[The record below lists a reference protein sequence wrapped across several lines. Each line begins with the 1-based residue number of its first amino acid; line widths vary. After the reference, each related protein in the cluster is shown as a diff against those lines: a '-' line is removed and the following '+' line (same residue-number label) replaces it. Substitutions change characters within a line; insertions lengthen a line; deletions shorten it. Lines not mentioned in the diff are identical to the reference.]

1 MKIVLN
7 LCCILCSLVAFGQK
21 ATAVVS
27 PATTSLNSFYQTNQ
41 APLKPQH
48 LVKLPVGAIKPGGWL
63 LKNLELQRDGLT
75 GQLSEISVWLIKK
88 NNAWLNKDGSGDWGW
103 EEMPYWLKGYAN
115 IGYVLNDKKMIEES
129 MVWINGTLNSQRDN
143 GDFGPLVFRKT
154 TGKRDLWAQM
164 LMLFVLQSYYEYS
177 HDQRVITHL
186 TKYFQWQLKIPDR
199 DFLTDYWENSRGGD
213 NLYSVYWLYNIT
225 KEPWLLDLAS
235 KIHRNT
241 ANWKL
246 KNWLP
251 NWHNV
256 NIAQCFREPAT
267 YFMQSGD
274 ATDLQASYDNQNFIR
289 EMYGQV
295 PGGMF
300 GSDENSRKGYD
311 DPRQAVETCGMVEQM
326 ASDEIML
333 RITGDTF
340 WAENCEDVAFNTF
353 PVSFMPDYRSL
364 RYLTAP
370 NMVASDSKNH
380 NPGMDNPGPY
390 LMMNPF
396 SSRCCQHN
404 HTSGWV
410 YYAENLWMAT
420 PDNGL
425 AAVFYSDSEV
435 KAKVTDGSEIS
446 IKQQTHY
453 PFDEKVSMILQMK
466 KPIEFPLYLRI
477 PAWCE
482 KPVIKINDNEVSVVA
497 VPGNY
502 VKLVSIWKNGDRINV
517 EFPMKL
523 KVKIWEKNKNSVSVN
538 YGPLTY
544 SLKINEKY
552 IRFDSK
558 ATAQHDSKW
567 QENADQSKWP
577 SFEIQPDS
585 PWNYGLPAEVLT
597 KAGLSTEVLTKAG
610 LSAEVL
616 TKAGLPAEVLT
627 KADLSTYFTIVK
639 KPWPSDNFPFTL
651 SAVPIEIKTK
661 GKRIPGWTI
670 DQYDLCAE
678 LPQSPVE
685 TNSPLEEI
693 TLVPMGAARLRI
705 AAFPVVK

>member
-1 MKIVLN
+1 MKVIATLFF
-7 LCCILCSLVAFGQK
+7 CFFCIIAISAQPKVS
-21 ATAVVS
+21 VVDK
-27 PATTSLNSFYQTNQ
+27 PDNAGLNSFYLTNQ
-41 APLKPQH
+41 SPLKRQH

-63 LKNLELQRDGLT
+63 LKSIELQRDGLA
-75 GQLSEISVWLIKK
+75 GELPQISAWLTKK
-88 NNAWLNKDGSGDWGW
+88 NNAWLNKNGQGDWGW

-115 IGYVLNDKKMIEES
+115 MGYVLNDKKLIGES
-129 MVWINGTLNSQRDN
+129 MIWINGTLNSQRDN
-143 GDFGPLVFRKT
+143 GDFGPYVIRKT

-177 HDQRVITHL
+177 HDSRVVTHM
-186 TKYFQWQLKIPDR
+186 TKYFQWQLTIPEN

-225 KEPWLLDLAS
+225 RERWLLDLAA

-267 YFMQSGD
+267 YYMQSGD

-289 EMYGQV
+289 DMYGQV

-300 GSDENSRKGYD
+300 GSDENCRKGYF
-311 DPRQAVETCGMVEQM
+311 DPRQAIETCGMVEQM
-326 ASDEIML
+326 SSDEIMM

-353 PVSFMPDYRSL
+353 PAAFMPDQRSL
-364 RYLTAP
+364 RYLVAP
-370 NMVASDSKNH
+370 NMVTSDSKNH
-380 NPGMDNPGPY
+380 NPGIDNPGPY

-435 KAKVTDGSEIS
+435 VKAKVSDGTEVTIL
-446 IKQQTHY
+446 QQTHY
-453 PFDEKVSMILQMK
+453 PFEENVTMKLQVT
-466 KPIEFPLYLRI
+466 KPVEFPLYLRI
-477 PAWCE
+477 PTWCQR
-482 KPVIKINDNEVSVVA
+482 PILKINGKSVEISA
-497 VPGNY
+497 STGRY
-502 VKLVSIWKNGDRINV
+502 VKIQNVWKNDDRITL

-523 KVKIWEKNKNSVSVN
+523 KMRTWERNKNSVSVN
-538 YGPLTY
+538 YGPMTF
-544 SLKINEKY
+544 SLKIDEKY
-552 IRFDSK
+552 VRFDTK
-558 ATAQHDSKW
+558 ATAQYDSKW
-567 QENADQSKWP
+567 QENADPSKWP
-577 SFEIQPDS
+577 SFEIQPAS
-585 PWNYGLPAEVLT
+585 EWNYGLINPFSDIE
-597 KAGLSTEVLTKAG
+597 KN
-610 LSAEVL
+610 
-616 TKAGLPAEVLT
+616 
-627 KADLSTYFTIVK
+627 FTIIR
-639 KPWPSDNFPFTL
+639 KPWPVDNFPFTI
-651 SAVPIEIKTK
+651 SSVPIELKTTARK
-661 GKRIPGWTI
+661 IPEWAI
-670 DQYDLCAE
+670 DQYGLCAE
-678 LPQSPVE
+678 LPQSPVISKE
-685 TNSPLEEI
+685 PIEKIVLI
-693 TLVPMGAARLRI
+693 PMGAARLRI
-705 AAFPVVK
+705 SAFPVVK

>member
-1 MKIVLN
+1 MKKGIGIVVFIIIFIN
-7 LCCILCSLVAFGQK
+7 YSFGQSK
-21 ATAVVS
+21 PATASVKV
-27 PATTSLNSFYQTNQ
+27 PEAGVNAFYITNL
-41 APLKPQH
+41 APLLPQH
-48 LVKLPVGAIKPGGWL
+48 LVKLPVGSIKPGGWL
-63 LKNLELQRDGLT
+63 LKNLELQREGLT
-75 GQLSEISVWLIKK
+75 GHLSEISAWLTKK
-88 NNAWLNKDGSGDWGW
+88 NNAWLNKDGMGDWGW

-115 IGYVLNDKKMIEES
+115 MGYVLNDKKMIDEA

-143 GDFGPLVFRKT
+143 GDFGPFVIRKT
-154 TGKRDLWAQM
+154 TGKRDLWAHM

-177 HDQRVITHL
+177 NDPRVISHMTN
-186 TKYFQWQLKIPDR
+186 YFKWQLTIPEN

-225 KEPWLLDLAS
+225 KEKWLLDLAS

-267 YFMQSGD
+267 FYQQSGD
-274 ATDLQASYDNQNFIR
+274 LTDLQASYDNQNFIR

-326 ASDEIML
+326 TSDEIML
-333 RITGDTF
+333 RITGDAF
-340 WAENCEDVAFNTF
+340 WAENCEDVALNTF

-370 NMVASDSKNH
+370 NMIASDRKNH
-380 NPGMDNPGPY
+380 NPGIDNPGPY

-404 HTSGWV
+404 HAGGWV

-435 KAKVTDGSEIS
+435 RAKVADGGEIS
-446 IKQQTHY
+446 IQQQTHY
-453 PFDEKVSMILQMK
+453 PFDESIKLKLQMK
-466 KPIEFPLYLRI
+466 KETKFPMYLRI
-477 PAWCE
+477 PAWCASPAVQINGQAIQVE
-482 KPVIKINDNEVSVVA
+482 AKAGSYLKIINT
-497 VPGNY
+497 
-502 VKLVSIWKNGDRINV
+502 WKNNDQITLN
-517 EFPMKL
+517 FPMTL
-523 KVKIWEKNKNSVSVN
+523 TVKTWKKNKNSVSVN

-544 SLKINEKY
+544 SLKIDEKY

-558 ATAQHDSKW
+558 ETAQYDSKW
-567 QENADQSKWP
+567 QANADPSQWP
-577 SFEIQPDS
+577 SFEIQPGS
-585 PWNYGLPAEVLT
+585 AWNYGLSGDFSDPNKIFKV
-597 KAGLSTEVLTKAG
+597 
-610 LSAEVL
+610 
-616 TKAGLPAEVLT
+616 
-627 KADLSTYFTIVK
+627 VK
-639 KPWPSDNFPFTL
+639 KTWPSDNYPFTIA
-651 SAVPIEIKTK
+651 SVPIEIKVK
-661 GKRIPGWTI
+661 GRKIPAWTI
-670 DQYDLCAE
+670 DQYGLCAE
-678 LPQSPVE
+678 LPQSPVTTKE
-685 TNSPLEEI
+685 PEEEI

-705 AAFPVVK
+705 SAFPVVK

>member
-1 MKIVLN
+1 MKLPG
-7 LCCILCSLVAFGQK
+7 LSLFILFSISTFGQSTW
-21 ATAVVS
+21 TAVDIEKPGS
-27 PATTSLNSFYQTNQ
+27 TTLNSFYQTNQ
-41 APLKPQH
+41 SPLQPQH
-48 LVKLPVGAIKPGGWL
+48 LVKLPVGAIKPAGWL
-63 LKNLELQRDGLT
+63 LKSLELQRDGLT
-75 GQLSEISVWLIKK
+75 GQLGDISAWLTKK
-88 NNAWLNKDGSGDWGW
+88 NNAWLNKNGTGDWGW

-115 IGYVLNDKKMIEES
+115 IGYVLKDKKMIDES

-143 GDFGPLVFRKT
+143 GDFGPYVIRKT

-177 HDQRVITHL
+177 HDQRVITHM
-186 TKYFQWQLKIPDR
+186 TKYFKWQLTIPDN

-213 NLYSVYWLYNIT
+213 NLYSVYWLYNNT
-225 KEPWLLDLAS
+225 KEPYLLDLAS

-246 KNWLP
+246 KKWLP

-267 YFMQSGD
+267 YYQQSGNP
-274 ATDLQASYDNQNFIR
+274 TDLQASYDNQNFIR

-300 GSDENSRKGYD
+300 GSDENSRKGYV

-326 ASDEIML
+326 SSDEIML

-353 PVSFMPDYRSL
+353 PASFMPDYRSL

-380 NPGMDNPGPY
+380 NPGIDNPGPY

-435 KAKVTDGSEIS
+435 KAKVADGTEVTIQ
-446 IKQQTHY
+446 QQTHY
-453 PFDEKVSMILQMK
+453 PFEEKVQMRLQMA
-466 KPIEFPLYLRI
+466 KPVRFPLYVRI
-477 PAWCE
+477 PAWCSTAQ
-482 KPVIKINDNEVSVVA
+482 IRINDQPLNLSA
-497 VPGNY
+497 SAGHY
-502 VKLVSIWKNGDRINV
+502 VRIDNSWKSNDRITL

-523 KVKIWEKNKNSVSVN
+523 SERVWKGNKNSVSVN
-538 YGPLTY
+538 YGPLTF

-558 ATAQHDSKW
+558 ETAQYDSKW
-567 QENADQSKWP
+567 QENTDQSKWP
-577 SFEIQPDS
+577 SFEIQPDG
-585 PWNYGLPAEVLT
+585 PWNYGLVTITDLEKNFTLT
-597 KAGLSTEVLTKAG
+597 
-610 LSAEVL
+610 
-616 TKAGLPAEVLT
+616 
-627 KADLSTYFTIVK
+627 K
-639 KPWPSDNFPFTL
+639 KPWPADNFPFTL
-651 SAVPIEIKTK
+651 DAVPIELKTR

-670 DQYDLCAE
+670 DQYGLCGE
-678 LPQSPVE
+678 LPQSPVTTGE
-685 TNSPLEEI
+685 PSEEI

-705 AAFPVVK
+705 SAFPVVK

>member
-1 MKIVLN
+1 MITILPAMK
-7 LCCILCSLVAFGQK
+7 SLTFLLLIITLAASAQPVITDVQVPSNK
-21 ATAVVS
+21 
-27 PATTSLNSFYQTNQ
+27 SLNAHYHTNQ
-41 APLKPQH
+41 APLLPQH
-48 LVKLPVGAIKPGGWL
+48 LVKLPVGSVRPGGWL
-63 LKNLELQRDGLT
+63 LKSLQLQRDGLA
-75 GQLSEISVWLIKK
+75 GQLGEISAWLTKK
-88 NNAWLNKDGSGDWGW
+88 NNAWLNKDGTGDWGW

-115 IGYVLNDKKMIEES
+115 MGYVLQDKKVIDEA

-143 GDFGPLVFRKT
+143 GDFGPYVIRKT

-177 HDQRVITHL
+177 HDARVIDHM
-186 TKYFQWQLKIPDR
+186 TKYFQWQLTIPEN

-225 KEPWLLDLAS
+225 KEPWLLDLAQ

-267 YFMQSGD
+267 YYQQSGD
-274 ATDLQASYDNQNFIR
+274 PTDLQASYDNQRFIR
-289 EMYGQV
+289 EQFGQV

-300 GSDENSRKGYD
+300 GSDENSRKGYV

-326 ASDEIML
+326 TSDEIML
-333 RITGDTF
+333 RITGDTY

-353 PVSFMPDYRSL
+353 PVSFMPDQRSL

-380 NPGMDNPGPY
+380 HPGIDNPGPY

-425 AAVFYSDSEV
+425 AAVLYAESDV
-435 KAKVTDGSEIS
+435 KAKVAEGAEVAIH
-446 IKQQTHY
+446 QQTHY
-453 PFDEKVSMILQMK
+453 PFEEQIQLTLQMPK
-466 KPIEFPLYLRI
+466 AVNFPLYLRI

-482 KPVIKINDNEVSVVA
+482 NPGIAINGQVFNVKVA
-497 VPGNY
+497 AGHYARIANT
-502 VKLVSIWKNGDRINV
+502 WKNNDRITLS
-517 EFPMKL
+517 FPMQ
-523 KVKIWEKNKNSVSVN
+523 VKTRTWDKNKGSVSVD
-538 YGPLTY
+538 YGPLTF
-544 SLKINEKY
+544 SLKIKENY
-552 IRFDSK
+552 VRYDSK
-558 ATAQHDSKW
+558 VTAQYDSKW
-567 QENADQSKWP
+567 QENADPTKWP
-577 SFEIQPDS
+577 SYEILPDS
-585 PWNYGLPAEVLT
+585 PWNYGLSMTGNLANQFV
-597 KAGLSTEVLTKAG
+597 V
-610 LSAEVL
+610 
-616 TKAGLPAEVLT
+616 
-627 KADLSTYFTIVK
+627 VK
-639 KPWPSDNFPFTL
+639 KPWPQDNYPFTVT
-651 SAVPIEIKTK
+651 AAPIEIKTH
-661 GKRIPGWTI
+661 GKRIPGWAI
-670 DQYDLCAE
+670 DQYGLCAE
-678 LPQSPVE
+678 LPASPVATSE
-685 TNSPLEEI
+685 PEEEI
-693 TLVPMGAARLRI
+693 TLVPMGTARLRI
-705 AAFPVVK
+705 SAFPVIKK

>member
-1 MKIVLN
+1 MKIN
-7 LCCILCSLVAFGQK
+7 LVVACSLLSLSGFGQV
-21 ATAVVS
+21 AGQASVVEK
-27 PATTSLNSFYQTNQ
+27 PANDQRNTYYQNNQ
-41 APLKPQH
+41 QPLRAQH
-48 LVKLPVGAIKPGGWL
+48 LVKLPVSSIKPGGWL
-63 LKNLELQRDGLT
+63 LKSLELQRDGLT
-75 GQLSEISVWLIKK
+75 GQLGDISAWLTKK
-88 NNAWLNKDGSGDWGW
+88 NNAWLNKDGTGDWGW

-115 IGYVLNDKKMIEES
+115 IGYVLNDKKIIDES

-143 GDFGPLVFRKT
+143 GDFGPYVIRKT

-177 HDQRVITHL
+177 HDVRVIAHM
-186 TKYFQWQLKIPDR
+186 TKYFKWQLAIPDN

-225 KEPWLLDLAS
+225 KEPWLLDLAA
-235 KIHRNT
+235 KVHRNT

-267 YFMQSGD
+267 YYMQSGD
-274 ATDLQASYDNQNFIR
+274 PTDLQASYDNQNFIR

-300 GSDENSRKGYD
+300 GSDENSRKGYV

-326 ASDEIML
+326 SSDEIML

-353 PVSFMPDYRSL
+353 PASFMPDYRSL

-380 NPGMDNPGPY
+380 NPGIDNPGPY

-425 AAVFYSDSEV
+425 AAIFYSDSEV
-435 KAKVTDGSEIS
+435 DAIVADGAEVS
-446 IKQQTHY
+446 IQQQTHY
-453 PFDEKVSMILQMK
+453 PFEEQVRMK
-466 KPIEFPLYLRI
+466 LAMTRPVAFPLYLRI
-477 PAWCE
+477 PKWCE
-482 KPVIKINDNEVSVVA
+482 NPMIKINDKEVGVVPL
-497 VPGNY
+497 PGKY
-502 VKLVSIWKNGDRINV
+502 VKITGTWKNNDRITLGL
-517 EFPMKL
+517 PMK
-523 KVKIWEKNKNSVSVN
+523 VKARTWEKNKNSVSIN
-538 YGPLTY
+538 YGPLTF

-558 ATAQHDSKW
+558 ATAQYDSKW
-567 QENADQSKWP
+567 QENTDQSKWP

-585 PWNYGLPAEVLT
+585 PWNFGLPAEALARVGM
-597 KAGLSTEVLTKAG
+597 AGN
-610 LSAEVL
+610 
-616 TKAGLPAEVLT
+616 
-627 KADLSTYFTIVK
+627 FTIIR
-639 KPWPSDNFPFTL
+639 KPWPADNFPFTL
-651 SAVPIEIKTK
+651 AAVPIELRAK
-661 GKRIPGWTI
+661 GKKIPGWTI
-670 DQYDLCAE
+670 DQYGLCGE
-678 LPQSPVE
+678 LPQSPVS
-685 TNSPLEEI
+685 TNQPMEEI

-705 AAFPVVK
+705 SAFPVVK

>member
-1 MKIVLN
+1 MKRISSILPFFIVPLLGFTQPQWN
-7 LCCILCSLVAFGQK
+7 V
-21 ATAVVS
+21 TVVVK
-27 PATTSLNSFYQTNQ
+27 PVNDKLNSFYQTNQ
-41 APLKPQH
+41 APLKPQR

-63 LKNLELQRDGLT
+63 LKSLELQRDGLA
-75 GQLSEISVWLIKK
+75 GQLGDISAWLTRK
-88 NNAWLNKDGSGDWGW
+88 NNAWLNKDGTGDWGW
-103 EEMPYWLKGYAN
+103 EEMPYWLKGFAN
-115 IGYVLNDKKMIEES
+115 MGYVLNDKKMIDEA

-143 GDFGPLVFRKT
+143 GDFGPYVIRNT

-177 HDQRVITHL
+177 HDQRVVTHM
-186 TKYFQWQLKIPDR
+186 TRYFKWQLAIPEK

-225 KEPWLLDLAS
+225 KESWLLDLAT

-267 YFMQSGD
+267 FYQQSGD
-274 ATDLQASYDNQNFIR
+274 PTDLQASYDNQNFIR

-311 DPRQAVETCGMVEQM
+311 DPRQAIETCGMVEQM
-326 ASDEIML
+326 SSDEIML

-353 PVSFMPDYRSL
+353 PAAFMPDYKSL

-370 NMVASDSKNH
+370 NMVTSDSKNH
-380 NPGMDNPGPY
+380 HPGIDNPGPY

-404 HTSGWV
+404 FTSGWV

-425 AAVFYSDSEV
+425 AAIFYSDSEV
-435 KAKVTDGSEIS
+435 KAKVSNGTEVS
-446 IKQQTHY
+446 ILQQTHY
-453 PFDEKVSMILQMK
+453 PFEEQVQMKLQMAK
-466 KPIEFPLYLRI
+466 SVEFSLYLRI

-482 KPVIKINDNEVSVVA
+482 KPIIRINDQIVNVKAVA
-497 VPGNY
+497 GQFVRISNQ
-502 VKLVSIWKNGDRINV
+502 WKNNDKIALT
-517 EFPMKL
+517 FPMKL
-523 KVKIWEKNKNSVSVN
+523 KMRTWEKNKNSVSVN
-538 YGPLTY
+538 YGPLTF

-552 IRFDSK
+552 IRLDSK
-558 ATAQHDSKW
+558 ATAQYDSKW
-567 QENADQSKWP
+567 QENADPSKWP
-577 SFEIQPDS
+577 SFEIQPDG
-585 PWNYGLPAEVLT
+585 PWNYGLINNFSDLEKNFEV
-597 KAGLSTEVLTKAG
+597 VR
-610 LSAEVL
+610 
-616 TKAGLPAEVLT
+616 
-627 KADLSTYFTIVK
+627 
-639 KPWPSDNFPFTL
+639 KPWPADNFPFANA
-651 SAVPIEIKTK
+651 SVPIELKTK
-661 GKRIPGWTI
+661 GKRIASWVI
-670 DQYDLCAE
+670 DQYELCAE
-678 LPQSPVE
+678 LPQSPVN
-685 TNSPLEEI
+685 TNEAVEEI

-705 AAFPVVK
+705 SAFPVVR

>member
-1 MKIVLN
+1 MSSTQYMKI
-7 LCCILCSLVAFGQK
+7 SLTFLYLLLSVNVFAQSK
-21 ATAVVS
+21 RDVMVVDK
-27 PATTSLNSFYQTNQ
+27 PANSGLNSFYQSNQ
-41 APLKPQH
+41 SPLKPQH

-63 LKNLELQRDGLT
+63 LRSLELQRDGLT
-75 GQLSEISVWLIKK
+75 GQLGDISAWLTKK
-88 NNAWLNKDGSGDWGW
+88 NNAWLNKDGTGDWGW

-115 IGYVLNDKKMIEES
+115 IGYVLNDKKMIDES

-143 GDFGPLVFRKT
+143 GDFGPYVIRKT

-177 HDQRVITHL
+177 HDTRVITHM
-186 TKYFQWQLKIPDR
+186 TKYFKWQLTIPDN

-225 KEPWLLDLAS
+225 KEPWLLDLS
-235 KIHRNT
+235 MKIHRNT

-267 YFMQSGD
+267 YYQQSGD
-274 ATDLQASYDNQNFIR
+274 PTDLQASYDNQNFIR

-300 GSDENSRKGYD
+300 GSDENSRKGYV

-326 ASDEIML
+326 SSDEIML

-340 WAENCEDVAFNTF
+340 WAENCEDVAFNTV
-353 PVSFMPDYRSL
+353 PASFMPDYRSL

-370 NMVASDSKNH
+370 NMVESDSKNH
-380 NPGMDNPGPY
+380 NPGIDNPGPY

-435 KAKVTDGSEIS
+435 KSKVADGTEVI
-446 IKQQTHY
+446 IQQQTHY
-453 PFDEKVSMILQMK
+453 PFDESIQMK
-466 KPIEFPLYLRI
+466 MQLTKPTSFPLYLRI

-482 KPVIKINDNEVSVVA
+482 KPEIRINDQVVTVSA
-497 VPGNY
+497 SSGRY
-502 VKLVSIWKNGDRINV
+502 VRIVNGWRNNDRV
-517 EFPMKL
+517 TLRFPMKV
-523 KVKIWEKNKNSVSVN
+523 KVRTWKKNKNSVSVN
-538 YGPLTY
+538 YGPLTF

-558 ATAQHDSKW
+558 ATAQYDSKW
-567 QENADQSKWP
+567 QENTDQTRWP

-585 PWNYGLPAEVLT
+585 PWNYGLVENFSDSER
-597 KAGLSTEVLTKAG
+597 K
-610 LSAEVL
+610 
-616 TKAGLPAEVLT
+616 
-627 KADLSTYFTIVK
+627 FTLLH
-639 KPWPSDNFPFTL
+639 KPWPADNFPFTIA
-651 SAVPIEIKTK
+651 SVPIEIKTT
-661 GKRIPGWTI
+661 GKKIPGWTI
-670 DQYDLCAE
+670 DQYGLCAE
-678 LPQSPVE
+678 LPQSPVNTSE
-685 TNSPLEEI
+685 PVEEI
-693 TLVPMGAARLRI
+693 ILVPMGAARLRI
-705 AAFPVVK
+705 SSFPVAK

>member
-1 MKIVLN
+1 
-7 LCCILCSLVAFGQK
+7 
-21 ATAVVS
+21 
-27 PATTSLNSFYQTNQ
+27 
-41 APLKPQH
+41 
-48 LVKLPVGAIKPGGWL
+48 
-63 LKNLELQRDGLT
+63 
-75 GQLSEISVWLIKK
+75 
-88 NNAWLNKDGSGDWGW
+88 
-103 EEMPYWLKGYAN
+103 
-115 IGYVLNDKKMIEES
+115 
-129 MVWINGTLNSQRDN
+129 VWINGTLNSQRDN
-143 GDFGPLVFRKT
+143 GDFGPFVIRKT

-177 HDQRVITHL
+177 NDPRVISHMTN
-186 TKYFQWQLKIPDR
+186 YFKWQLTIPEN

-225 KEPWLLDLAS
+225 KEKWLLDLAS

-267 YFMQSGD
+267 FYQQSGD
-274 ATDLQASYDNQNFIR
+274 LTDLQASYDNQNFIR

-326 ASDEIML
+326 TSDEIML
-333 RITGDTF
+333 RITGDAF
-340 WAENCEDVAFNTF
+340 WAENCEDVALNTF

-370 NMVASDSKNH
+370 NMIASDRKNH
-380 NPGMDNPGPY
+380 NPGIDNPGPY

-404 HTSGWV
+404 HAGGWV

-435 KAKVTDGSEIS
+435 RAKVADGGEIS
-446 IKQQTHY
+446 IQQQTHY
-453 PFDEKVSMILQMK
+453 PFDESIKLKLQMK
-466 KPIEFPLYLRI
+466 KETKFPMYLRI
-477 PAWCE
+477 PAWCASPAVQINGQAIQVE
-482 KPVIKINDNEVSVVA
+482 ANAGSYLKIINT
-497 VPGNY
+497 
-502 VKLVSIWKNGDRINV
+502 WKNNDQITLN
-517 EFPMKL
+517 FPMTL
-523 KVKIWEKNKNSVSVN
+523 TVKTWKKNKNSVSVN

-544 SLKINEKY
+544 SLKIDEKY

-558 ATAQHDSKW
+558 ETAQYDSKW
-567 QENADQSKWP
+567 QANADPSQWP
-577 SFEIQPDS
+577 SFEIQPGS
-585 PWNYGLPAEVLT
+585 AWNYGLSGDFSDPNKIFKV
-597 KAGLSTEVLTKAG
+597 
-610 LSAEVL
+610 
-616 TKAGLPAEVLT
+616 
-627 KADLSTYFTIVK
+627 VK
-639 KPWPSDNFPFTL
+639 KTWPSDNYPFTIA
-651 SAVPIEIKTK
+651 SVPIEIKVK
-661 GKRIPGWTI
+661 GRKIPAWTI
-670 DQYDLCAE
+670 DQYGLCAE
-678 LPQSPVE
+678 LPQSPVTTKE
-685 TNSPLEEI
+685 PEEEI

-705 AAFPVVK
+705 SAFPVVK

>member
-1 MKIVLN
+1 MKFLTGLLLLIGFSAAAQPVVTDVL
-7 LCCILCSLVAFGQK
+7 V
-21 ATAVVS
+21 
-27 PATTSLNSFYQTNQ
+27 PANTSMNSYYHTNQ
-41 APLKPQH
+41 APLLPQH
-48 LVKLPVGAIKPGGWL
+48 LVKLPVGAVRPGGWL
-63 LKNLELQRDGLT
+63 LKSLQLQRDGLA
-75 GQLSEISVWLIKK
+75 GQLGEISAWLTKK
-88 NNAWLNKDGSGDWGW
+88 NNAWLNKDGTGDWGW

-115 IGYVLNDKKMIEES
+115 MGYVLQDKKVIDEA

-143 GDFGPLVFRKT
+143 GDFGPYVIRKT

-177 HDQRVITHL
+177 HDARVINHM
-186 TKYFQWQLKIPDR
+186 TKYFQWQLTIPEN

-225 KEPWLLDLAS
+225 KEPWLLDLAQ

-267 YFMQSGD
+267 FYQQSGD
-274 ATDLQASYDNQNFIR
+274 PTDLQASYDNQRFIR
-289 EMYGQV
+289 EQFGQV

-300 GSDENSRKGYD
+300 GSDENSRKGYI

-326 ASDEIML
+326 TSDEIML
-333 RITGDTF
+333 RITGDTY

-353 PVSFMPDYRSL
+353 PVSFMPDQRSL

-380 NPGMDNPGPY
+380 HPGIDNPGPY

-425 AAVFYSDSEV
+425 AAVLYAESDV
-435 KAKVTDGSEIS
+435 KAKVADGSEVAIH
-446 IKQQTHY
+446 QQTHY
-453 PFDEKVSMILQMK
+453 PFEEQIHLTIQTPKAVN
-466 KPIEFPLYLRI
+466 FPLYLRI
-477 PAWCE
+477 PAWCD
-482 KPVIKINDNEVSVVA
+482 KPVISINGQVVNTKIAAGHYARIVNT
-497 VPGNY
+497 
-502 VKLVSIWKNGDRINV
+502 WKNNDRITL
-517 EFPMKL
+517 EFPMQ
-523 KVKIWEKNKNSVSVN
+523 VKTRTWDKNKGSVSVD
-538 YGPLTY
+538 YGPLTF
-544 SLKINEKY
+544 SLKIKENY
-552 IRFDSK
+552 VRYDSK
-558 ATAQHDSKW
+558 VTAQYDSKW
-567 QENADQSKWP
+567 QENADPTKWP
-577 SFEIQPDS
+577 SYEILPDS
-585 PWNYGLPAEVLT
+585 PWNYGLSMSGNSSSQFV
-597 KAGLSTEVLTKAG
+597 V
-610 LSAEVL
+610 
-616 TKAGLPAEVLT
+616 
-627 KADLSTYFTIVK
+627 VK
-639 KPWPSDNFPFTL
+639 KPWPQDNYPFTVT
-651 SAVPIEIKTK
+651 AAPIEIKTH
-661 GKRIPGWTI
+661 GKKIPGWAV
-670 DQYDLCAE
+670 DQYGLCAE
-678 LPQSPVE
+678 LPASPVTTTE
-685 TNSPLEEI
+685 PEEEI

-705 AAFPVVK
+705 SAFPVIKK

>member
-1 MKIVLN
+1 MKVIATLFF
-7 LCCILCSLVAFGQK
+7 CFFCIIAISAQPKVS
-21 ATAVVS
+21 VVDK
-27 PATTSLNSFYQTNQ
+27 PDNAGLNSFYLTNQ
-41 APLKPQH
+41 SPLKRQH

-63 LKNLELQRDGLT
+63 LKSIELQRDGLA
-75 GQLSEISVWLIKK
+75 GELPQISAWLTKK
-88 NNAWLNKDGSGDWGW
+88 NNAWLNKNGQGDWGW

-115 IGYVLNDKKMIEES
+115 MGYVLNDKKLIGES
-129 MVWINGTLNSQRDN
+129 MIWINGTLNSQRDN
-143 GDFGPLVFRKT
+143 GDFGPYVIRKT

-177 HDQRVITHL
+177 HDSRVVTHM
-186 TKYFQWQLKIPDR
+186 TKYFQWQLTIPEN

-225 KEPWLLDLAS
+225 RERWLLDLAA

-267 YFMQSGD
+267 YYMQSGD

-289 EMYGQV
+289 DMYGQV

-300 GSDENSRKGYD
+300 GSDENCRKGYF
-311 DPRQAVETCGMVEQM
+311 DPRQAIETCGMVEQM
-326 ASDEIML
+326 SSDEIMM

-353 PVSFMPDYRSL
+353 PAAFMPDQRSL
-364 RYLTAP
+364 RYLVAP
-370 NMVASDSKNH
+370 NMVTSDSKNH
-380 NPGMDNPGPY
+380 NPGIDNPGPY

-435 KAKVTDGSEIS
+435 VKAKVSDGTEVTIL
-446 IKQQTHY
+446 QQTHY
-453 PFDEKVSMILQMK
+453 PFEENVTMKLQVT
-466 KPIEFPLYLRI
+466 KPVEFPLYLRI
-477 PAWCE
+477 PTWCQR
-482 KPVIKINDNEVSVVA
+482 PILKINGKSVEISA
-497 VPGNY
+497 STGRY
-502 VKLVSIWKNGDRINV
+502 VKIQNVWKNDDRITL

-523 KVKIWEKNKNSVSVN
+523 KMRTWERNKNSVSVN
-538 YGPLTY
+538 YGPMTF
-544 SLKINEKY
+544 SLKIDEKY
-552 IRFDSK
+552 VRFDTK
-558 ATAQHDSKW
+558 ATAQYDSKW
-567 QENADQSKWP
+567 QENADPSKWP
-577 SFEIQPDS
+577 SFEIQPAS
-585 PWNYGLPAEVLT
+585 EWNYGLINPFSDIE
-597 KAGLSTEVLTKAG
+597 KN
-610 LSAEVL
+610 
-616 TKAGLPAEVLT
+616 
-627 KADLSTYFTIVK
+627 FTIIR
-639 KPWPSDNFPFTL
+639 KPWPVDNFPFTI
-651 SAVPIEIKTK
+651 SSVPIELKTTARK
-661 GKRIPGWTI
+661 IPEWTI
-670 DQYDLCAE
+670 DQYGLCAE
-678 LPQSPVE
+678 LPQSPVISKE
-685 TNSPLEEI
+685 PIEKIVLI
-693 TLVPMGAARLRI
+693 PMGAARLRI
-705 AAFPVVK
+705 SAFPVVK